1 MGSFVNCIIVLGS
14 IALGFFLRIVVL
26 LSFLKRK
33 VVKPNRGKNILI
45 VMRDEINGT
54 IDLLALL
61 LFGSFILGELG
72 PSSLDVKVRDV
83 CDEE

>member
-1 MGSFVNCIIVLGS
+1 MIVIIDEEE
-14 IALGFFLRIVVL
+14 
-26 LSFLKRK
+26 
-33 VVKPNRGKNILI
+33 
-45 VMRDEINGT
+45 MRDEINGT

-72 PSSLDVKVRDV
+72 PSSLEVRDD